1 MIVWHRPIVYIVYQE
16 QVWGVTLVSLLV
28 PLSNISKLG
37 LLSRIYYTLTK
48 DFILTLFFMIVTWN
62 GYFDY
67 FCVCY
72 FCVVE
77 TVLIGASLIGIVV
90 HLNLQFMCV
99 FYRDKQICR

>member
-1 MIVWHRPIVYIVYQE
+1 MGRNCSVFI
-16 QVWGVTLVSLLV
+16 V
-28 PLSNISKLG
+28 PLSNIISKLG

-62 GYFDY
+62 GYFD
-67 FCVCY
+67 FFWVCY

-99 FYRDKQICR
+99 FYLDKQICR